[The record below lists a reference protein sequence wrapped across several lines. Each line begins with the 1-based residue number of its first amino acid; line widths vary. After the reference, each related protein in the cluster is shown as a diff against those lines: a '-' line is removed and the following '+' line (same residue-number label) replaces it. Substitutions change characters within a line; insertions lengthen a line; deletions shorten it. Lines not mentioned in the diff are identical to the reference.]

1 MNRKHSII
9 MIVVLAVLCV
19 AMLGNDGCENEKL
32 ETGQSTMAE
41 MTLTEQNHQ
50 RLVAAVPA
58 PRLETSLE
66 RTQLSERLERFNDE
80 SKVSYIYLLSSYG
93 QVIAFYPIKGKV
105 SSVNS
110 KLTTQE
116 QIIDDPVGY
125 RETGSLVVESPALDG
140 SYGTN
145 GDAVFFFHATTGAYI
160 EWNGI
165 YMLCDQPMKLTSAP
179 IMTMDVTPK
188 PK

>member
-1 MNRKHSII
+1 MNRKRSGI
-9 MIVVLAVLCV
+9 MFVLLVVACV
-19 AMLGNDGCENEKL
+19 ALLGNEGCDSEAP
-32 ETGQSTMAE
+32 ETGKSTMAE
-41 MTLTEQNHQ
+41 MTLTEKNHQ

-58 PRLETSLE
+58 PVLETSLE
-66 RTQLSERLERFNDE
+66 RKQLVTRLERFNDE
-80 SKVSYIYLLSSYG
+80 TKISYIYLLSDYG
-93 QVIAFYPIKGKV
+93 QVIAHYPIKGKV

-145 GDAVFFFHATTGAYI
+145 GDAVFFFHATTDAYI
-160 EWNGI
+160 EWNGK
-165 YMLCDQPMKLTSAP
+165 YMLVDQPMKLSSP
-179 IMTMDVTPK
+179 PLLTMSLD
-188 PK
+188 

>member
-1 MNRKHSII
+1 
-9 MIVVLAVLCV
+9 
-19 AMLGNDGCENEKL
+19 MLGNEGCKSEKP
-32 ETGQSTMAE
+32 ETGESTMAE
-41 MTLTEQNHQ
+41 MSLTEQNHQ

-66 RTQLSERLERFNDE
+66 RTQLSDRLERFNDE
-80 SKVSYIYLLSSYG
+80 SKVSYIYLLSHYG

-125 RETGSLVVESPALDG
+125 RESGSLVIESPSLDG

-145 GDAVFFFHATTGAYI
+145 GDAVFFFHAETDAYI
-160 EWNGI
+160 EWNGL
-165 YMLCDQPMKLTSAP
+165 YMLVDQPMKLTSAP
-179 IMTMDVTPK
+179 LLTMDISKKVN
-188 PK
+188 